1 MKTLFIATGNAH
13 KAEEIQQILSIDS
26 INWKTTKDVSETE
39 EPVEDGTTYTENAM
53 IKAKFWAEKTGHWTL
68 SDDSGLEVDALDG
81 RPGLYS
87 ARYGDGEDPIE
98 KLLGELNGI
107 SEEKRT
113 ARFRAVVCLCS
124 PEGNCIT
131 KEGVVEGSIAF
142 GRKGDG
148 GFGYDPVFIPIED
161 APKHFSELTEGRKN
175 QISHRARALQAIK
188 NDMIKKFLD
197 Q

>member
-13 KAEEIQQILSIDS
+13 KAEEIQQILSIEAID
-26 INWKTTKDVSETE
+26 WKTTKDVSETE
-39 EPVEDGTTYTENAM
+39 EPVEDGTTYAENAI

-68 SDDSGLEVDALDG
+68 SDDSGLEVDALDR

-98 KLLGELNGI
+98 KLLGELKETP
-107 SEEKRT
+107 EEKRT

-124 PEGNCIT
+124 PERDCIT

-142 GRKGDG
+142 ARKGDG
-148 GFGYDPVFIPIED
+148 GFGYDPIFIPTED
-161 APKHFSELTEGRKN
+161 APKHFSEIAEGRKN

-188 NDMIKKFLD
+188 EDIISKFLE